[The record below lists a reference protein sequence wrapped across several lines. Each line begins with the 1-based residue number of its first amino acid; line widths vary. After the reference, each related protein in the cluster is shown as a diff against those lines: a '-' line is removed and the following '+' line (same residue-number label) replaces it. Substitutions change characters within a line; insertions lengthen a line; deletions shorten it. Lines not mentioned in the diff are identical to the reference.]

1 MCMRGFGLSVGV
13 SLCHSKHDMN
23 GNQTP
28 SSLWLS
34 RLDGFMVNQ
43 QSVFWGYFHSAQPE
57 WPGLL
62 PSNLEDSSSN
72 PHKSIAGV
80 FSSSINLS
88 EGSLLPYP

>member
-43 QSVFWGYFHSAQPE
+43 QSVFFIGW
-57 WPGLL
+57 L
-62 PSNLEDSSSN
+62 
-72 PHKSIAGV
+72 
-80 FSSSINLS
+80 
-88 EGSLLPYP
+88 